1 MPQVLSGRVAGVLD
15 AHPSRRQWLQIGG
28 LGLVGLS
35 LPSLLRGE
43 ERRSGPPAA
52 KSCVLF
58 LLHGGPSQ
66 LDIWDMKPLAP
77 AEVRGEFKPIATRV
91 PGLHITEHLP
101 RLATLTDRFTLVR
114 SMTHTA
120 VNHNTA
126 TYWVTTGQPPL
137 QDVLAFTPSENDSPH
152 LGAQIALK
160 KAGANNSPA
169 AVSLPDPVTDGPY
182 TTPGQNGGFLGAAF
196 APFVVH
202 GDPNDDH
209 FAVDGLADESTERLT
224 GSVDE
229 STGRFIGSRSPTDD
243 LSRRISDKRSLL
255 EKLDKQLG
263 RLSDNPR
270 LDKMNRY
277 QQRAFQLLTSSATRR
292 AFDIHAESARLRER
306 YGRHKY
312 GQSLLLARRLVE
324 AGVRLVTVYW
334 GGRVNNPVPHWD
346 THFNNNRRLK
356 EELLP
361 PFDQCFSAFL
371 EDLDA
376 RGLLASTL
384 VVCMGEFG
392 RTPRFGQFTGNGVDA
407 TGRDH
412 WPHCYSI
419 VVAGGT
425 ARGGR
430 VLGRSDSFAAYPA
443 ADPYTPQDLTA
454 SILHALGINPQEKV
468 LDGFGRSVALCTG
481 QVRESLF
488 IG

>member
-1 MPQVLSGRVAGVLD
+1 MREFLNQATSLQSHL
-15 AHPSRRQWLQIGG
+15 SRRALLRIGG
-28 LGLVGLS
+28 LGWMGLS

-43 ERRSGPPAA
+43 STAESKAVA
-52 KSCVLF
+52 KSCVVF

-77 AEVRGEFKPIATRV
+77 AEVRGEFKPIATCV
-91 PGLHITEHLP
+91 PGIRITEHLP
-101 RLATLTDRFTLVR
+101 RLASMIHRFTIVR

-126 TYWVTTGQPPL
+126 TYWVTTGHPPL
-137 QDVLAFTPSENDSPH
+137 RDVIAFSPTENDYPH
-152 LGAQIALK
+152 LGAQIAFR
-160 KAGANNSPA
+160 KAGANNSPT
-169 AVSLPDPVTDGPY
+169 AVSLPDPVSDGPY

-196 APFVVH
+196 APMAIY

-209 FAVDGLADESTERLT
+209 FNVEGLGTESMDSPR
-224 GSVDE
+224 
-229 STGRFIGSRSPTDD
+229 RFSSR
-243 LSRRISDKRSLL
+243 RSLL
-255 EKLDKQLG
+255 GKLDGQWS
-263 RLSDNPR
+263 RLSENPR
-270 LDKMNRY
+270 IGELDKY
-277 QQRAFQLLTSSATRR
+277 QQRAFNLLTSDATRR
-292 AFDIHAESARLRER
+292 AFNIGAESTRLRDR

-346 THFNNNRRLK
+346 THFHNNRRLK

-376 RGLLASTL
+376 RGLLRSTL

-412 WPHCYSI
+412 WPQCYSL

-425 ARGGR
+425 AEGGR

-443 ADPYTPQDLTA
+443 ADPYSPQDLAAT
-454 SILHALGINPQEKV
+454 ILNALGVNPQEKV
-468 LDGFGRSVALCTG
+468 VDGFGQSVPLSTG
-481 QVRESLF
+481 RVCDSF
-488 IG
+488 FTA

>member
-1 MPQVLSGRVAGVLD
+1 MLEALGLFPGSGNCL
-15 AHPSRRQWLQIGG
+15 SRRTWLRIGG
-28 LGLVGLS
+28 LGWLGLS
-35 LPSLLRGE
+35 LPSLLKGE
-43 ERRSGPPAA
+43 STSEVKSVA

-77 AEVRGEFKPIATRV
+77 AEVRGEFKSIATRV
-91 PGLHITEHLP
+91 PGVRITEHLP
-101 RLATLTDRFTLVR
+101 RLASLSHLFTIVR

-126 TYWVTTGQPPL
+126 TYWVTTGHPPL
-137 QDVLAFTPSENDSPH
+137 RDLIAFSPSENDFPH
-152 LGAQIALK
+152 LGAQIALR

-169 AVSLPDPVTDGPY
+169 AVSLPDPVSDGPY
-182 TTPGQNGGFLGAAF
+182 TTPGQNGGFLGAAY
-196 APFVVH
+196 APFAIY
-202 GDPNDDH
+202 GDPNDDR
-209 FAVDGLADESTERLT
+209 FAVDGLGTETGHSPERL
-224 GSVDE
+224 S
-229 STGRFIGSRSPTDD
+229 GR
-243 LSRRISDKRSLL
+243 RSLL
-255 EKLDKQLG
+255 RTLDEQLS
-263 RLSDNPR
+263 RLSDDPHIGQMDN
-270 LDKMNRY
+270 Y
-277 QQRAFQLLTSSATRR
+277 QQRAFSLLTSDATRR
-292 AFDIHAESARLRER
+292 AFNIGAESSRLRER

-334 GGRVNNPVPHWD
+334 GGRVNNPAPHWD

-376 RGLLASTL
+376 HGLLATTL
-384 VVCMGEFG
+384 VICMGEFG

-412 WPHCYSI
+412 WPHCYSL
-419 VVAGGT
+419 VVSGGT
-425 ARGGR
+425 ATGGR

-443 ADPYTPQDLTA
+443 ADPYSPQDLAAT
-454 SILHALGINPQEKV
+454 ILRALGVNPQEKV
-468 LDGFGRSVALCTG
+468 LDGFGQSVSLCPG
-481 QVRESLF
+481 RVRETLF

>member
-1 MPQVLSGRVAGVLD
+1 M
-15 AHPSRRQWLQIGG
+15 
-28 LGLVGLS
+28 GLS

-43 ERRSGPPAA
+43 STGQAKPVA

-66 LDIWDMKPLAP
+66 LDIWDMKPMAP

-91 PGLHITEHLP
+91 PGTRITEHLP
-101 RLATLTDRFTLVR
+101 RLASLTDRFTIVR

-126 TYWVTTGQPPL
+126 TYWVTTGHPPL
-137 QDVLAFTPSENDSPH
+137 SDQIAFSLSENDFPH
-152 LGAQIALK
+152 LGAQIAFR

-169 AVSLPDPVTDGPY
+169 AVSLPDPVSDGPY
-182 TTPGQNGGFLGAAF
+182 TTPGQNGGFLGAAY
-196 APFVVH
+196 APFAIY
-202 GDPNDDH
+202 GDPNEDQ
-209 FAVDGLADESTERLT
+209 FAVDGLGTETEFSSSRL
-224 GSVDE
+224 S
-229 STGRFIGSRSPTDD
+229 SR
-243 LSRRISDKRSLL
+243 RSLL
-255 EKLDKQLG
+255 RSLDAQLG
-263 RLSDNPR
+263 LLSDGSHIGKM
-270 LDKMNRY
+270 DKY
-277 QQRAFQLLTSSATRR
+277 QQRAFNLLTSDATRR
-292 AFDIHAESARLRER
+292 AFNIGAESSRLRER

-346 THFNNNRRLK
+346 THSNNNRRLK

-371 EDLDA
+371 EDLEA
-376 RGLLASTL
+376 RGLLRSTL
-384 VVCMGEFG
+384 VVCTGEFG
-392 RTPRFGQFTGNGVDA
+392 RTPRFGQFTGNGVDE

-412 WPHCYSI
+412 WPHCYSL

-425 ARGGR
+425 AEGGR

-443 ADPYTPQDLTA
+443 ADPYSPQDLAAT
-454 SILHALGINPQEKV
+454 ILSALGVNPQEKV
-468 LDGFGRSVALCTG
+468 LDGFGQSVPLCPG
-481 QVRESLF
+481 RVCESLF
-488 IG
+488 IA